1 MKQSVLDRNSWLAD
15 PVLRQKKKE
24 QDRNSLEMRRPK
36 RGSA

>member
-15 PVLRQKKKE
+15 PVLRQKE